1 MRSMTIRLSDVTW
14 AGGCA
19 WAPAAGSTAS
29 TWRGSPPPC
38 PPRVRDYYST
48 IQPYHTCTA
57 TRRAPFP
64 YKLTRPCQ
72 IVRVTLRRLSQLA
85 PAISRYLPLW
95 WDNFN
100 GSSIRYLL
108 RLAHSV
114 RHACSGRHVR
124 ALLGLALRLRS
135 SSSAFSLLAWL
146 WTRTSSERPARAT
159 QTLGRAPNRTTRLW

>member
-1 MRSMTIRLSDVTW
+1 MRSMTIRPRALRRIGHQPKRALELSDVTW

-100 GSSIRYLL
+100 GSSNQISIEMAQCPTRFS
-108 RLAHSV
+108 RV
-114 RHACSGRHVR
+114 RHVR
-124 ALLGLALRLRS
+124 ALLGLALQLRS
-135 SSSAFSLLAWL
+135 SSSAFSLPPTLP
-146 WTRTSSERPARAT
+146 SESAA
-159 QTLGRAPNRTTRLW
+159 